1 MYQQFFGL
9 TDEPFKKDIK
19 TSDLFHSSSLKELF
33 KRFEYIKE
41 HRGIMVVSGE
51 SGTGKTTA
59 LRYLLDSLNPK
70 AFLPL
75 YIALSTVR
83 SSDFYRQLNSYLKGE
98 RSHYKSQ
105 VYQAIQQQIMDYAV
119 HKSIIPFIVFD
130 EAHLLHDDN
139 IRELQL
145 ITNFNY
151 DTIDPAVFILCGQ
164 PLLMDKLRKS
174 ILNSFYQRISLKY
187 NLGVLGKEEIKK
199 YIQHH
204 LKLVKCEQ
212 DILNPAAYDAVYKMS
227 GGKGRVAGDLIKMSM
242 RICADEKRQKITEE
256 DIMTAAPE
264 VL

>member
-1 MYQQFFGL
+1 MYRQFFGL
-9 TDEPFKKDIK
+9 TDEPFKKEIK
-19 TSDLFHSSSLKELF
+19 TSELFLSSSLKELF

-41 HRGIMVVSGE
+41 HRGIMAVCGE
-51 SGTGKTTA
+51 AGTGKTTA
-59 LRYLLDSLNPK
+59 LRYLIDSLNPK

-75 YIALSTVR
+75 YIPLSTVR
-83 SSDFYRQLNSYLKGE
+83 STDFYRQLNRFLKGE
-98 RSHYKSQ
+98 KAHFKSL
-105 VYQAIQQQIMDYAV
+105 VYQSIQKQIMDYAV
-119 HKSIIPFIVFD
+119 HKSIIPFIIFD

-145 ITNFNY
+145 ITNFNC

-164 PLLMDKLRKS
+164 PFLMDRLRKG

-187 NLGVLGKEEIKK
+187 SLEPLKKEEMKK

-204 LKLVKCEQ
+204 LKLVRCEQ
-212 DILNPAAYDAVYKMS
+212 EILQPAACEAVFKMS
-227 GGKGRVAGDLIKMSM
+227 GGKARVAGELIRMGM

-256 DIMTAAPE
+256 DIMTAAQE